1 MDEQNPKYDFCPK
14 CGALTKDGVCQSCN
28 YKGKLSLGKKRL
40 QVGTMIVLTGS
51 IFLGL
56 ISVAFFVGGVA
67 ITEVKSKLGAQ
78 TSENQ
83 ERGFMPE
90 FSSEKEEPLSAG
102 EDPFLAE
109 GYVSMWGSDHTN
121 HTRDSF
127 VGEYYES
134 LCDSIDYEVKYG
146 VDREYYEYISEEG
159 NVTFKIAYIQLEGDI
174 PNLDQLNQEIKDTT
188 CYYLDS
194 YFESYQADEEYQ
206 GYIEYYID
214 SYIPYNDN
222 SKMSIV
228 LDESWSVDGD
238 SGFTLYGINID
249 LEKGSILPNDSMITI
264 TETLANEFRT
274 ISDAQNGTGITGLD
288 NITDQELVDLLSDTT
303 SNIIFYTPMGLEIGY
318 NYMVT
323 DYYGW
328 VTVTWKKELE

>member
-28 YKGKLSLGKKRL
+28 YKGRLSLRKKRL
-40 QVGTMIVLTGS
+40 QVGTMIALTGS
-51 IFLGL
+51 VFLGL
-56 ISVAFFVGGVA
+56 ISAAFFVGGVA

-78 TSENQ
+78 TIENQ
-83 ERGFMPE
+83 GRGFMPE
-90 FSSEKEEPLSAG
+90 FSSEKEAPLLAG

-146 VDREYYEYISEEG
+146 VNREYYEYISEEG
-159 NVTFKIAYIQLEGDI
+159 NVTFKIAYIQLEGEI

-222 SKMSIV
+222 GKMSIV